1 MKVLL
6 LLKSKNMKKT
16 YHLCLSSEG
25 EVMFRSRADF
35 IRGINCLCLAAHYTE
50 AILLAYVFMSNH
62 VHIIVRTDDPER
74 FMMKFRYAYNK
85 YFNTKYH
92 RRGRLGED
100 QFFKTELVGL
110 YHLLTAIAYVLRNPV
125 HHGICATP
133 FGYEFSSIRGMFR
146 KEFGWH
152 SPGDIM
158 PRKSAYQFI
167 PSRSRLPENY
177 QMNSEGMILPETVID
192 AQDIEHQFSTAR
204 SFLYYM
210 NRLSGEEWIREQQ
223 QDQTGFPAITLESIE
238 EGVRFHDLN
247 TMLRNEHGR
256 ANYAAMTDLMLCNEI
271 DNTILHSYR
280 VSSVY
285 QLTIEQRENMVGYL
299 RRKYSVPVP
308 QAKRCLAIV

>member
-62 VHIIVRTDDPER
+62 VHIIVRTDDPEK

-85 YFNTKYH
+85 YFNAKYH

-100 QFFKTELVGL
+100 QFFKTELEGL

-146 KEFGWH
+146 TEFGWQTAE
-152 SPGDIM
+152 GIL

-167 PSRSRLPENY
+167 PSRSVLPERY

-271 DNTILHSYR
+271 DNTILPGYGI
-280 VSSVY
+280 SSVY
-285 QLTIEQRENMVGYL
+285 ELTIEQRENMVGYL
-299 RRKYSVPVP
+299 RRRYIVPVP

>member
-1 MKVLL
+1 
-6 LLKSKNMKKT
+6 
-16 YHLCLSSEG
+16 
-25 EVMFRSRADF
+25 MFRSRADF

-85 YFNTKYH
+85 YFNAKYH
-92 RRGRLGED
+92 
-100 QFFKTELVGL
+100 KIELKGL

-146 KEFGWH
+146 KEFGWQTAE
-152 SPGDIM
+152 GIL

-167 PSRSRLPENY
+167 PSRSVLPERY
-177 QMNSEGMILPETVID
+177 QMSSEGMILPETVID

-223 QDQTGFPAITLESIE
+223 QDKTGLPAITLESIE
-238 EGVRFHDLN
+238 KGVRFHDLN

-256 ANYAAMTDLMLCNEI
+256 ANYAAMTDLMLCHEI
-271 DNTILHSYR
+271 DNVLLQGYSVR
-280 VSSVY
+280 SVY
-285 QLTIEQRENMVGYL
+285 QLKIEQKENMVDL
-299 RRKYSVPVP
+299 IRRKYCIPVS
-308 QAKRCLAIV
+308 QARRCLAIL

>member
-1 MKVLL
+1 
-6 LLKSKNMKKT
+6 
-16 YHLCLSSEG
+16 
-25 EVMFRSRADF
+25 MFRSRADF

-62 VHIIVRTDDPER
+62 VHIIVRTDDPEK

-85 YFNTKYH
+85 YFNAKYH
-92 RRGRLGED
+92 RRGKLGEE
-100 QFFKTELVGL
+100 QFYKIELEGL

-146 KEFGWH
+146 KEFGWQTTE
-152 SPGDIM
+152 DTL

-167 PSRSRLPENY
+167 PSRSVLPERY
-177 QMNSEGMILPETVID
+177 QMSSEGMILPETVID

-223 QDQTGFPAITLESIE
+223 QDKTGLPAITLESIE
-238 EGVRFHDLN
+238 KGVRFHDLN

-256 ANYAAMTDLMLCNEI
+256 ANYAAMTDLMLCHEI
-271 DNTILHSYR
+271 DNAILPEFG

-285 QLTIEQRENMVGYL
+285 QLTIEQRENIVGYL
-299 RRKYSVPVP
+299 RRRYSVTVL
-308 QAKRCLAIV
+308 QAKRCLGIV

>member
-1 MKVLL
+1 
-6 LLKSKNMKKT
+6 MKKT

-25 EVMFRSRADF
+25 EVMFRSRTDF
-35 IRGINCLCLAAHYTE
+35 IRGINCLCIGAHNTG

-62 VHIIVRTDDPER
+62 VHIIVRTEDPEK

-85 YFNTKYH
+85 YFNAKYG
-92 RRGRLGED
+92 RTGRLGEEN
-100 QFFKTELVGL
+100 FFKIELIGL

-146 KEFGWH
+146 KEFGWQN
-152 SPGDIM
+152 SGNIL
-158 PRKSAYQFI
+158 PRKSAYRFL
-167 PSRSRLPENY
+167 PWRSALPESY

-223 QDQTGFPAITLESIE
+223 QDQTELPAITLESIE

-256 ANYAAMTDLMLCNEI
+256 ANYTAMTDTMLCHEI
-271 DNTILHSYR
+271 DNVLLQGYSVR
-280 VSSVY
+280 SVY
-285 QLTIEQRENMVGYL
+285 QLKIEQKENMVDL
-299 RRKYSVPVP
+299 IRRKYCIPIS
-308 QAKRCLAIV
+308 QARRCLAIL

>member
-1 MKVLL
+1 
-6 LLKSKNMKKT
+6 MKKT
-16 YHLCLSSEG
+16 FHLCLSSEG

-85 YFNTKYH
+85 YFNAKYH
-92 RRGRLGED
+92 RRGRLGEE
-100 QFFKTELVGL
+100 QFYKIELEGL

-146 KEFGWH
+146 KEFGWQT
-152 SPGDIM
+152 SEDTL

-167 PSRSRLPENY
+167 PSRSVLPERY
-177 QMNSEGMILPETVID
+177 QMSSEGMILPETVID
-192 AQDIEHQFSTAR
+192 AQDIEHQYSTAR

-223 QDQTGFPAITLESIE
+223 QDKTDLPAITIQSIE
-238 EGVRFHDLN
+238 EGVRLHDIN

-256 ANYAAMTDLMLCNEI
+256 ANYTAMTDLMLCHEI
-271 DNTILHSYR
+271 DNAILPEFG

-285 QLTIEQRENMVGYL
+285 QLTIEQRENIVGYL
-299 RRKYSVPVP
+299 RRRYSVPVL

>member
-1 MKVLL
+1 
-6 LLKSKNMKKT
+6 MKKT

-62 VHIIVRTDDPER
+62 VHIIVRTDDPEK

-85 YFNTKYH
+85 YFNAKYH

-100 QFFKTELVGL
+100 QFFKTELEGL

-146 KEFGWH
+146 TEFGWQTAE
-152 SPGDIM
+152 GIL

-167 PSRSRLPENY
+167 PSRSVLPERY
-177 QMNSEGMILPETVID
+177 QMYSEGMILPETVID

-271 DNTILHSYR
+271 DNTILPGYGI
-280 VSSVY
+280 SSVY
-285 QLTIEQRENMVGYL
+285 ELTIEQRENMVGYL
-299 RRKYSVPVP
+299 RRRYSVPVP

>member
-1 MKVLL
+1 
-6 LLKSKNMKKT
+6 MKKT
-16 YHLCLSSEG
+16 FHLCLSSEG

-85 YFNTKYH
+85 YFNAKYH
-92 RRGRLGED
+92 RRGRLGEE
-100 QFFKTELVGL
+100 QFFKIEIKGL

-146 KEFGWH
+146 KEFGWQN
-152 SPGDIM
+152 SGNIL
-158 PRKSAYQFI
+158 PRKSAYRFL
-167 PSRSRLPENY
+167 PWRSALPESY

-223 QDQTGFPAITLESIE
+223 QDQTELPAITLESIE

-256 ANYAAMTDLMLCNEI
+256 ANYSAMTDIMLCHEI
-271 DNTILHSYR
+271 DNTILPGYG

-285 QLTIEQRENMVGYL
+285 QLSIGQRENMVGLL
-299 RRKYSVPVP
+299 RRRYGVSVT
-308 QAKRCLAIV
+308 QTKRCLAIV

>member
-1 MKVLL
+1 
-6 LLKSKNMKKT
+6 MKKT

-50 AILLAYVFMSNH
+50 AILLAYVFMNNH
-62 VHIIVRTDDPER
+62 VHIIVRTEDPER

-85 YFNTKYH
+85 YFNAKYH
-92 RRGRLGED
+92 RRGRLGEE
-100 QFFKTELVGL
+100 QFFKIQLEGL

-133 FGYEFSSIRGMFR
+133 FGYEFSSIRGIFR
-146 KEFGWH
+146 KEFGWQTAE
-152 SPGDIM
+152 GIL

-167 PSRSRLPENY
+167 PSRSVLPERY
-177 QMNSEGMILPETVID
+177 QMSSEGMILPETVID

-223 QDQTGFPAITLESIE
+223 QDQTELPAITLESIE

-256 ANYAAMTDLMLCNEI
+256 ANYSAMTDIMLCHEI
-271 DNTILHSYR
+271 DNTILPGYG

-285 QLTIEQRENMVGYL
+285 QLSIGQRENMVGLL
-299 RRKYSVPVP
+299 RRRYGVSVT

>member
-1 MKVLL
+1 
-6 LLKSKNMKKT
+6 
-16 YHLCLSSEG
+16 
-25 EVMFRSRADF
+25 MFRSRADF
-35 IRGINCLCLAAHYTE
+35 IRGINCLCMAAHYTE
-50 AILLAYVFMSNH
+50 AILLAYVFMNNH
-62 VHIIVRTDDPER
+62 VHIIVRTEDPER

-85 YFNTKYH
+85 YFNAKYH
-92 RRGRLGED
+92 RRGRLGEE
-100 QFFKTELVGL
+100 QFFKIELEGL

-133 FGYEFSSIRGMFR
+133 FGYEFSSIRGIFR
-146 KEFGWH
+146 KEFGWQTAE
-152 SPGDIM
+152 GIL

-167 PSRSRLPENY
+167 PSRSVLPERY
-177 QMNSEGMILPETVID
+177 QMSSEGMILPETVID

-223 QDQTGFPAITLESIE
+223 QDQTGLPAITLESIE

-256 ANYAAMTDLMLCNEI
+256 ANYSAMTDIMLCHEI
-271 DNTILHSYR
+271 DNTILPGYG

-285 QLTIEQRENMVGYL
+285 QLSIGQRENMVGLL
-299 RRKYSVPVP
+299 RRRYGVSVT

>member
-1 MKVLL
+1 
-6 LLKSKNMKKT
+6 
-16 YHLCLSSEG
+16 
-25 EVMFRSRADF
+25 
-35 IRGINCLCLAAHYTE
+35 
-50 AILLAYVFMSNH
+50 MSNH

-85 YFNTKYH
+85 YFNAKYH
-92 RRGRLGED
+92 RRGRLGEE
-100 QFFKTELVGL
+100 QFFKIELKGL

-146 KEFGWH
+146 KEFGWQTTE
-152 SPGDIM
+152 DTL

-167 PSRSRLPENY
+167 PSRSVLPERY
-177 QMNSEGMILPETVID
+177 QMSSEGMILPETVID

-223 QDQTGFPAITLESIE
+223 QDKTGLPAITLESIE

-256 ANYAAMTDLMLCNEI
+256 ANYAAMTDLMLCHEI
-271 DNTILHSYR
+271 DNTTLPEFG

-285 QLTIEQRENMVGYL
+285 QLTIEQRENIVGYL
-299 RRKYSVPVP
+299 RRRYSVPIP

>member
-1 MKVLL
+1 M
-6 LLKSKNMKKT
+6 
-16 YHLCLSSEG
+16 G
-25 EVMFRSRADF
+25 
-35 IRGINCLCLAAHYTE
+35 AHITG

-62 VHIIVRTDDPER
+62 VHIIVRTDDPEK

-85 YFNTKYH
+85 YFNAKYG
-92 RRGRLGED
+92 RTGRLGEEN
-100 QFFKTELVGL
+100 FFKIELVGL

-146 KEFGWH
+146 KEFGWQNC
-152 SPGDIM
+152 GITL
-158 PRKSAYQFI
+158 PRKSAYRFL
-167 PSRSRLPENY
+167 PCRSALPESY

-223 QDQTGFPAITLESIE
+223 QDQTDLPPITLESIE
-238 EGVRFHDLN
+238 EGVQSHDIN

-256 ANYAAMTDLMLCNEI
+256 ANYTAMTDIMLCHEI
-271 DNTILHSYR
+271 DNVLLPSYG

-285 QLTIEQRENMVGYL
+285 QQKIEQRQNLMGVIK
-299 RRKYSVPVP
+299 RKYNVPTP
-308 QAKRCLAIV
+308 QIKRCLAIA

>member
-1 MKVLL
+1 
-6 LLKSKNMKKT
+6 
-16 YHLCLSSEG
+16 
-25 EVMFRSRADF
+25 MFRSRADF

-62 VHIIVRTDDPER
+62 VHIIVRTDDPEK

-85 YFNTKYH
+85 YFNAKYH
-92 RRGRLGED
+92 RRGRLGDE
-100 QFFKTELVGL
+100 QFFKIELEGL

-146 KEFGWH
+146 KEFGWQTTE
-152 SPGDIM
+152 GTL

-167 PSRSRLPENY
+167 PSRSVLPERY
-177 QMNSEGMILPETVID
+177 QMSSEGMILPETVID

-223 QDQTGFPAITLESIE
+223 QDKTDLPAITIQSIE
-238 EGVRFHDLN
+238 EGVRLHDIN

-256 ANYAAMTDLMLCNEI
+256 ANYTAMTDLMLCHEI
-271 DNTILHSYR
+271 DNAILPEFG

-285 QLTIEQRENMVGYL
+285 QLTIEQRENIVGYL
-299 RRKYSVPVP
+299 RRRYSVPVL

>member
-1 MKVLL
+1 
-6 LLKSKNMKKT
+6 
-16 YHLCLSSEG
+16 
-25 EVMFRSRADF
+25 MFRSRADF

-50 AILLAYVFMSNH
+50 AILLAYVFMNNH
-62 VHIIVRTDDPER
+62 VHIIVRTEDPER

-85 YFNTKYH
+85 YFNAKYH
-92 RRGRLGED
+92 RRGRLGEE
-100 QFFKTELVGL
+100 QFFKIELEGL

-133 FGYEFSSIRGMFR
+133 FGYEFSSIRGIFR
-146 KEFGWH
+146 KEFGWQTAE
-152 SPGDIM
+152 GIL

-167 PSRSRLPENY
+167 PSRSVLPERY
-177 QMNSEGMILPETVID
+177 QMSSEGMILPETVID

-223 QDQTGFPAITLESIE
+223 QDQTGLPAITLESIE

-256 ANYAAMTDLMLCNEI
+256 ANYSAMTDIMLCHEI
-271 DNTILHSYR
+271 DNTILPGYG

-285 QLTIEQRENMVGYL
+285 QLSIGQRENMVGLL
-299 RRKYSVPVP
+299 RRRYGVSVT

>member
-1 MKVLL
+1 
-6 LLKSKNMKKT
+6 
-16 YHLCLSSEG
+16 
-25 EVMFRSRADF
+25 MFRSRADF

-50 AILLAYVFMSNH
+50 AILLAYVFMNNH
-62 VHIIVRTDDPER
+62 VHIIVRTEDPER

-85 YFNTKYH
+85 YFNAKYH
-92 RRGRLGED
+92 RRGRLGEE
-100 QFFKTELVGL
+100 QFFKIELEGL
-110 YHLLTAIAYVLRNPV
+110 DHLLTAIAYVLRNPV

-133 FGYEFSSIRGMFR
+133 FGYEFSSIRGIFR
-146 KEFGWH
+146 TELGWQTAD
-152 SPGDIM
+152 GIL

-167 PSRSRLPENY
+167 PSRSVLPERY
-177 QMNSEGMILPETVID
+177 QMSSEGMILPETVID

-223 QDQTGFPAITLESIE
+223 QDQTGLPAITLESIE

-256 ANYAAMTDLMLCNEI
+256 ANYSAMTDIMLCHEI
-271 DNTILHSYR
+271 DNTILPGYG

-285 QLTIEQRENMVGYL
+285 QLSIGQRENMVGLL
-299 RRKYSVPVP
+299 RRRYGVSLT

>member
-1 MKVLL
+1 
-6 LLKSKNMKKT
+6 
-16 YHLCLSSEG
+16 
-25 EVMFRSRADF
+25 MFRSRADF

-85 YFNTKYH
+85 YFNAKYH
-92 RRGRLGED
+92 RRGRLGEE
-100 QFFKTELVGL
+100 QFFKIELKGL

-146 KEFGWH
+146 KEFGWQN
-152 SPGDIM
+152 SGNIL
-158 PRKSAYQFI
+158 PRKSAYRFL
-167 PSRSRLPENY
+167 PWRSALPESY

-223 QDQTGFPAITLESIE
+223 QDQTELPAITLESIE

-256 ANYAAMTDLMLCNEI
+256 ANYSAMTDIMLCHEI
-271 DNTILHSYR
+271 DNTKLPGYG

-285 QLTIEQRENMVGYL
+285 ELSIGQRENMVGLL
-299 RRKYSVPVP
+299 RRRYGVSVT

>member
-50 AILLAYVFMSNH
+50 AILLAYVFMNNH
-62 VHIIVRTDDPER
+62 VHIIVRTEDPER

-85 YFNTKYH
+85 YFNAKYH
-92 RRGRLGED
+92 RRGRLGEE
-100 QFFKTELVGL
+100 QFFKIELEGL
-110 YHLLTAIAYVLRNPV
+110 DHLLTAIAYVLRNPV

-133 FGYEFSSIRGMFR
+133 FGYEFSSIRGIFR
-146 KEFGWH
+146 TELGWQTAD
-152 SPGDIM
+152 GIL

-167 PSRSRLPENY
+167 PSRSVLPERY
-177 QMNSEGMILPETVID
+177 QMSSEGMILPETVID

-223 QDQTGFPAITLESIE
+223 QDQTGLPAITLESIE

-256 ANYAAMTDLMLCNEI
+256 ANYSAMTDIMLCHEI
-271 DNTILHSYR
+271 DNTILPGYG

-285 QLTIEQRENMVGYL
+285 QLSIGQRENMVGLL
-299 RRKYSVPVP
+299 RRRYGVSLT

>member
-1 MKVLL
+1 
-6 LLKSKNMKKT
+6 
-16 YHLCLSSEG
+16 
-25 EVMFRSRADF
+25 
-35 IRGINCLCLAAHYTE
+35 
-50 AILLAYVFMSNH
+50 MSNH

-85 YFNTKYH
+85 YFNAKYH
-92 RRGRLGED
+92 RRGRLGEE
-100 QFFKTELVGL
+100 QFFKIELKGL

-146 KEFGWH
+146 KEFGWQT
-152 SPGDIM
+152 SEGTL

-167 PSRSRLPENY
+167 PSRSVLPERY

-223 QDQTGFPAITLESIE
+223 QDHTELPAITLESIE

-256 ANYAAMTDLMLCNEI
+256 ANYSAMTDIILCHEI
-271 DNTILHSYR
+271 DNTILLGYG

-285 QLTIEQRENMVGYL
+285 QLSIGQRENMVGLL
-299 RRKYSVPVP
+299 RRRYGVSVT
-308 QAKRCLAIV
+308 QGKRCLAIV

>member
-50 AILLAYVFMSNH
+50 AILLAYVFMNNH
-62 VHIIVRTDDPER
+62 VHIIVRTEDPER

-85 YFNTKYH
+85 YFNAKYH
-92 RRGRLGED
+92 RRGRLGEE
-100 QFFKTELVGL
+100 QFFKIQLEGL

-133 FGYEFSSIRGMFR
+133 FGYEFSSIRGIFR
-146 KEFGWH
+146 KEFGWQTAE
-152 SPGDIM
+152 GIL

-167 PSRSRLPENY
+167 PSRSVLPERY
-177 QMNSEGMILPETVID
+177 QMSSEGMILPETVID

-223 QDQTGFPAITLESIE
+223 QDQTELPAITLESIE

-256 ANYAAMTDLMLCNEI
+256 ANYSAMTDIMLCHEI
-271 DNTILHSYR
+271 DNTILPGYG

-285 QLTIEQRENMVGYL
+285 QLSIGQRENMVGLL
-299 RRKYSVPVP
+299 RRRYGVSVT

>member
-6 LLKSKNMKKT
+6 LLKLKNMKKT
-16 YHLCLSSEG
+16 FHLCLSSEG
-25 EVMFRSRADF
+25 EVMFRSKADF

-85 YFNTKYH
+85 YFNAKYH
-92 RRGRLGED
+92 RRGRLGEE
-100 QFFKTELVGL
+100 QFFKIELKGL

-146 KEFGWH
+146 KEFGWQTTE
-152 SPGDIM
+152 DTL

-167 PSRSRLPENY
+167 PSRSVLPERY
-177 QMNSEGMILPETVID
+177 QMSSEGMILPETVID

-223 QDQTGFPAITLESIE
+223 QDKTGLPAITLESIE
-238 EGVRFHDLN
+238 KGVRFHDLN

-256 ANYAAMTDLMLCNEI
+256 ANYAAMTDTMLCHEI
-271 DNTILHSYR
+271 DNAILPEFG

-285 QLTIEQRENMVGYL
+285 QLTIEQRENIVGYL
-299 RRKYSVPVP
+299 RRRYSVPVL

>member
-1 MKVLL
+1 
-6 LLKSKNMKKT
+6 
-16 YHLCLSSEG
+16 
-25 EVMFRSRADF
+25 
-35 IRGINCLCLAAHYTE
+35 
-50 AILLAYVFMSNH
+50 MSNH

-74 FMMKFRYAYNK
+74 FMMKFWYAYNK
-85 YFNTKYH
+85 YFNAKYH
-92 RRGRLGED
+92 RRGKLGEE
-100 QFFKTELVGL
+100 QFFKIELEGL

-133 FGYEFSSIRGMFR
+133 FGYEFSSIRGIFR
-146 KEFGWH
+146 KEFGWQT
-152 SPGDIM
+152 SQGIL

-167 PSRSRLPENY
+167 PSRSVLPERY
-177 QMNSEGMILPETVID
+177 QMSSEGMILPETVID

-223 QDQTGFPAITLESIE
+223 QDQTGLPAITLESIE

-256 ANYAAMTDLMLCNEI
+256 ANYAAMTDLMLCHEI
-271 DNTILHSYR
+271 DNSILSGYE

-285 QLTIEQRENMVGYL
+285 QLSIGQRENMVGLL
-299 RRKYSVPVP
+299 RRRYEVSVT